1 MGMLSLVVAT
11 TNQGKLREIAAV
23 LHDADV
29 EIVGLDSHPE
39 WIPAVEDGLTFAQ
52 NARKKAESIARQ
64 SGQLCLADDSG
75 LVVAALGD
83 RPGIYSARFAHA
95 EATDAENNRYLLE
108 CLQGVPVSERSAAF
122 VCVMALCAPDGECYL
137 FEGEL
142 RGTILLEP
150 EGSGGFGYDPLFW
163 LPQQQKTL
171 AQLSMKEKNSISHR
185 GAALAQV
192 VEFLQQSV

>member
-1 MGMLSLVVAT
+1 MQLIVAT
-11 TNQGKLREIAAV
+11 TNQGKLCEIKAR
-23 LHDADV
+23 LQNTGV
-29 EIVGLDSHPE
+29 EVEGLGAHPE
-39 WIPAVEDGLTFAQ
+39 WIPAEEDGNTFAQ
-52 NARKKAESIARQ
+52 NARKKAEAIAIQ
-64 SGQLCLADDSG
+64 SGKLCLADDSG
-75 LVVAALGD
+75 LIVEALGG
-83 RPGIYSARFAHA
+83 RPGIHSARFAHA

-122 VCVMALCAPDGECYL
+122 VCVMALCAPDGECHL

-150 EGSGGFGYDPLFW
+150 AGSGGFGYDPLFW

-171 AQLSMKEKNSISHR
+171 AQLSMKEKNNISHR